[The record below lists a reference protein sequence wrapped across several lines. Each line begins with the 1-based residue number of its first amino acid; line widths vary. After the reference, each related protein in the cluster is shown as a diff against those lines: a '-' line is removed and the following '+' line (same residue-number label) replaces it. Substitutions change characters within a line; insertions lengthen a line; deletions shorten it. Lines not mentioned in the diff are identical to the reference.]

1 MPNVLQPTV
10 VQVEAPQA
18 TVVHVGTPG
27 LQGSPGPPGPAGPA
41 GSSVE
46 VLTAS
51 MPISAFR
58 CVSVSPDGDAS
69 HTDPNSLPSVES
81 IVGISA
87 TAAAMAGQSINVTI
101 RGRVVNPAWSFTPYE
116 PVFVAAGGVVT
127 QTPSSSLVS
136 RQIGVALSAHA
147 IFFFPLQPFFF

>member
-1 MPNVLQPTV
+1 MPDVLQPTV
-10 VQVEAPQA
+10 VQVEAPQT

-27 LQGSPGPPGPAGPA
+27 LQGPPGPMGPA

-46 VLTAS
+46 VLTAA
-51 MPISAFR
+51 MPVSAFR
-58 CVSVSPDGDAS
+58 CVSVSPDGYAT
-69 HTDPNSLPSVES
+69 HTDPNSLSAMDS
-81 IVGISA
+81 IAGISA
-87 TAAAMAGQSINVTI
+87 TAAAMAWQSINVTI

-127 QTPSSSLVS
+127 QTPPSSLVS

-147 IFFFPLQPFFF
+147 IFFSPLQPFFF